1 MDLIVGLGPGHTPKW
16 SKSSILCK
24 ERNGCKMRIGPWSKK
39 RKSAEQVHRKLTT
52 HRITLTSSR
61 HHMSRLIVKGLPK
74 YLTEDR
80 LKDHFAKNGN
90 VSDVKLMKKRN
101 GESRQFA
108 FIGYKS
114 QEDAE
119 RAVKYFNQSFIDTA
133 KIEVQIAKTF
143 SDPTVPQ
150 AVRQKRRLAEQRLR
164 EQEERLLREREE
176 AQERKKQRT
185 EKKSKID
192 EEIAA
197 NPKLKEFID
206 SMKPASQ
213 VQSWAN
219 DSLADGSGGPSSG
232 ALKEALDKQD
242 NADIDSSLPEQYS
255 VPQGVERESD
265 DEYDDF
271 NQNEESD
278 DEPMMSLTEETPKKE
293 EDKEQTDGLAMDENV
308 SDLDWLKQRR
318 IRMKENEAQES
329 EETDKSDLASHPE
342 TAQSAQTAQV
352 AKPRKTVVRPEPVD
366 PERETADKILKTGRL
381 FIRNILYD
389 STEEDFRS
397 LFSEYGPLLEVHIA
411 VDTRTSKSKG
421 FVYVQFENNNDAV
434 SAYTALDKQ
443 IFQGRLLHILAG
455 EAKKDHKL
463 DEFALKNLPLKKQ
476 RELKKKALANKG
488 QFNWN
493 SLYMN
498 NDAVLDSVAAKM
510 GITKAQLIDPQN
522 SASAVKQALAEAHV
536 IGDVRKYFEDRGVD
550 LTTFNH
556 KERDDK
562 VILVKNFPFGTT
574 SEEIGELFSE
584 YGSLKRILMP
594 PSGTIAIVE
603 FKDLPSARAAFT
615 KLAYRMFKKS
625 ILYLEK
631 GPKDLFVRGP
641 IAGEN
646 VDVEKPSDKAVEAKI
661 TASDVMQDDAADLDN
676 EMVEEGPTVSIFVK
690 NLNFSTTSAQ
700 LHEVFA
706 KVPGFV
712 VATIKTKPD
721 PKNDGGVLSMGFGF
735 VEFKS
740 KDQAELAISTL
751 DGHAIDGH
759 RIQLKLSHRKV
770 GGKSLAT
777 KSEKSNKIIIKNL
790 PFETARR
797 DVLELFGSYGQI
809 KSVRVPKKFDKSAR
823 GFAFVE
829 FTLLKEAENAMNQ
842 LQGVHLLGRRLVM
855 QYAEKDS
862 DNVEDE
868 IEKMTKKVRKQA
880 ASREVAAVRMA
891 GKGKMNIDE
900 ESEDPFSEF

>member
-1 MDLIVGLGPGHTPKW
+1 
-16 SKSSILCK
+16 
-24 ERNGCKMRIGPWSKK
+24 
-39 RKSAEQVHRKLTT
+39 
-52 HRITLTSSR
+52 
-61 HHMSRLIVKGLPK
+61 MSRLIVKGLPK
-74 YLTEDR
+74 YLTEER
-80 LKDHFAKNGN
+80 LKEHFAQNGN

-114 QEDAE
+114 QDDAE

-133 KIEVQIAKTF
+133 RIDVLVAKTF

-164 EQEERLLREREE
+164 EQEERLLREKEE

-197 NPKLKEFID
+197 NPKLKEFVD
-206 SMKPASQ
+206 SMRPASQ

-219 DSLADGSGGPSSG
+219 DSLADGSGGPSAE
-232 ALKEALDKQD
+232 ALKEALAEQD
-242 NADIDSSLPEQYS
+242 GTANDSLREQYL

-278 DEPMMSLTEETPKKE
+278 TEPMMSLTEETPKME
-293 EDKEQTDGLAMDENV
+293 EEEEQTDALAKDENV

-318 IRMKENEAQES
+318 IRMKENATHES
-329 EETDKSDLASHPE
+329 EETDKTDAVFQPEASH
-342 TAQSAQTAQV
+342 AGQS
-352 AKPRKTVVRPEPVD
+352 AKPRKTMVRPEPVD
-366 PERETADKILKTGRL
+366 PEKVTADKILQTGRL

-389 STEEDFRS
+389 STEEEFRS
-397 LFSEYGPLLEVHIA
+397 LFSKYGPLLEVHIA
-411 VDTRTSKSKG
+411 VDTRTGKSKG

-434 SAYTALDKQ
+434 SAYIALDKQ

-510 GITKAQLIDPQN
+510 GISKAQLIDPQN

-562 VILVKNFPFGTT
+562 IILVKNFPFGTT

-584 YGSLKRILMP
+584 HGSLKRILMP
-594 PSGTIAIVE
+594 PAGTIAIVE
-603 FKDLPSARAAFT
+603 FRDLPSARAAFT

-631 GPKDLFVRGP
+631 GPTDLFVREP

-646 VDVEKPSDKAVEAKI
+646 VDVEKPSEKAVEAKI
-661 TASDVMQDDAADLDN
+661 TASDVIHDGAADLDD
-676 EMVEEGPTVSIFVK
+676 EMIEEGPTVSIFVK

-700 LHEVFA
+700 LSEVFG

-712 VATIKTKPD
+712 VATVKTKPD
-721 PKNDGGVLSMGFGF
+721 PKNAGGVLSMGFGF

-740 KDQAELAISTL
+740 KDQADLAISTL

-759 RIQLKLSHRKV
+759 RIQLKLSHRKA
-770 GGKSLAT
+770 GGKSLAS
-777 KSEKSNKIIIKNL
+777 KSEKTNKIIIKNL

-797 DVLELFGSYGQI
+797 DVLELFGAYGQI

-880 ASREVAAVRMA
+880 ASREMAAVRMA
-891 GKGKMNIDE
+891 GKGKMNLDE
-900 ESEDPFSEF
+900 ETEDPFSEF